1 LQAEIALRVLQAAP
15 GAPDPLTVWTKGRAT
30 ALAPVEA
37 IAGELRAGAAPDLA
51 MLVVA
56 SRQLR
61 QALG

>member
-1 LQAEIALRVLQAAP
+1 VLKNANGTDDPVATWTATRGAQLVPAETIAAELRVTP
-15 GAPDPLTVWTKGRAT
+15 S
-30 ALAPVEA
+30 
-37 IAGELRAGAAPDLA
+37 PDLA

>member
-1 LQAEIALRVLQAAP
+1 MQAEIAYSALQASLD
-15 GAPDPLTVWTKGRAT
+15 GSEPLVAWTKQRAG
-30 ALAPVEA
+30 A
-37 IAGELRAGAAPDLA
+37 IAPAEVIAAELRAGATPDLA